1 MWGGGAVMPA
11 PLEHVV
17 EILFPVLGFWNS
29 SGYYCLFILICSL
42 PGICNCY
49 FFCFVLFFI
58 YLYLFFLPLVVM
70 HHEYLLKLSSFSGLR
85 SFFFL
90 FFSF

>member
-1 MWGGGAVMPA
+1 MPA
-11 PLEHVV
+11 PLQHVA

-29 SGYYCLFILICSL
+29 SGYYCLFICVCSL
-42 PGICNCY
+42 PGIRNCY
-49 FFCFVLFFI
+49 FFFVLFFI
-58 YLYLFFLPLVVM
+58 YLYLFIFLPLVVM
-70 HHEYLLKLSSFSGLR
+70 HHEYLLKVSSFSGLL